1 VNQIILFLVILKI
14 YIGSDEYNINMF
26 NEPCSLDRGSPTHLT
41 ARLLDELRDAM
52 LCVRKAR
59 KWFLV
64 DPLTRAFVK
73 ACMIMRLGRVK
84 SILLMKA
91 IIKAIKELKRI
102 ASQEY
107 RLVEIGLPEAWRL
120 SELAS
125 SWGHKKA
132 RGWRSN
138 KAYVILQALTLQWIS
153 RLFNGIVK
161 I

>member
-1 VNQIILFLVILKI
+1 MMLTGPYGL
-14 YIGSDEYNINMF
+14 SE
-26 NEPCSLDRGSPTHLT
+26 SSPDCL
-41 ARLLDELRDAM
+41 AIKLLDELRDAV
-52 LCVRKAR
+52 LRVRRAR

-73 ACMIMRLGRVK
+73 ACMIMRLARVK

-91 IIKAIKELKRI
+91 IIKAIKELRQI

-120 SELAS
+120 SDLAS

-132 RGWRSN
+132 REWKNN
-138 KAYVILQALTLQWIS
+138 KAYIILQALTIQWLS

-161 I
+161 A

>member
-1 VNQIILFLVILKI
+1 MFCEP
-14 YIGSDEYNINMF
+14 YGSGEHSS
-26 NEPCSLDRGSPTHLT
+26 ECL
-41 ARLLDELRDAM
+41 AVKLLDELRDAV
-52 LCVRKAR
+52 LHVRKAR

-73 ACMIMRLGRVK
+73 AYMIMRLTRVK

-91 IIKAIKELKRI
+91 IIKAIKELRRI

-120 SELAS
+120 SDLAS

-132 RGWRSN
+132 REWRNN
-138 KAYVILQALTLQWIS
+138 KAYIILQALTIQWLS
-153 RLFNGIVK
+153 TLFSGI
-161 I
+161 IEI

>member
-1 VNQIILFLVILKI
+1 MAGQSLYMDIVDMLLPMMFSSPHTLNKHPSNCLAVKLLNELK
-14 YIGSDEYNINMF
+14 N
-26 NEPCSLDRGSPTHLT
+26 
-41 ARLLDELRDAM
+41 AM
-52 LCVRKAR
+52 LRVRRAR

-64 DPLTRAFVK
+64 DPLTRAFVR
-73 ACMIMRLGRVK
+73 ACLMMRLTRVR

-91 IIKAIKELKRI
+91 IIKAIRELKRI

-107 RLVEIGLPEAWRL
+107 RLVEAGVHEAWRL

-125 SWGHKKA
+125 SWGHKTA
-132 RGWRSN
+132 REWRSN
-138 KAYVILQALTLQWIS
+138 KAYIILQALTLQWIS

>member
-1 VNQIILFLVILKI
+1 MMLTGPYGPSK
-14 YIGSDEYNINMF
+14 S
-26 NEPCSLDRGSPTHLT
+26 SPDCLT
-41 ARLLDELRDAM
+41 IKLLDELRDAV
-52 LCVRKAR
+52 LHVRRAR

-73 ACMIMRLGRVK
+73 ACMIMRLARVK

-120 SELAS
+120 SDLAS

-132 RGWRSN
+132 REWRNN
-138 KAYVILQALTLQWIS
+138 KAYIILQALTIQWLS
-153 RLFNGIVK
+153 RLFSDVIKV
-161 I
+161 

>member
-1 VNQIILFLVILKI
+1 
-14 YIGSDEYNINMF
+14 MF
-26 NEPCSLDRGSPTHLT
+26 NEPCSLNEGPPNHLT
-41 ARLLDELRDAM
+41 VKLLDELRDAM

-73 ACMIMRLGRVK
+73 ACMIMRLTRVR

-120 SELAS
+120 SDLAS

-132 RGWRSN
+132 REWRNN
-138 KAYVILQALTLQWIS
+138 KAYIILQALTIQWLS
-153 RLFNGIVK
+153 RLFSGI
-161 I
+161 IEI